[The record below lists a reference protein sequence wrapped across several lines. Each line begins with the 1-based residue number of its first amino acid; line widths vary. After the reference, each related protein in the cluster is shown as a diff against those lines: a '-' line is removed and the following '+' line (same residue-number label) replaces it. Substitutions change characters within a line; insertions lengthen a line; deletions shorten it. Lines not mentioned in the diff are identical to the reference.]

1 MVGAVTPTP
10 PFSKVLVANRGEIAV
25 RVIRACRELGVR
37 TVAVYS
43 EADEASPHV
52 ALADEAVCVG
62 PAQADASY
70 LHVGRLVD
78 AARRTG
84 AEAVH
89 PGYGFLAENPAF
101 ARACEEAGLVFVGPP
116 SHVIASL
123 GDKDRAR
130 HLAQRLGIPTV
141 PGHPPADDD
150 TLERAAH
157 TLGFPVLLKAA
168 AGGGGRGMR
177 VVHDPAQF
185 REALA
190 SARRE
195 VKAAFGDDAV
205 LLEKYLDR
213 PRHVEVQVVADRHGA
228 VVHLGERECSVQ
240 RRYQK
245 VVEEAPAPAVDPDLR
260 ERLADAAVRLV
271 CEAGYVNAGTV
282 EFLLDREGRFYFLE
296 VNTRLQVE
304 HPVTEMVTGVDLVHL
319 QLHVAAGRH
328 LPVKQD
334 RVAWRGHAVEARVYA
349 EDPERDFAP
358 SPGRILVLREPHAPG
373 VRVDS
378 GVREGQEV
386 PVHYDPI
393 LAKVVAWA
401 PDRPTAVARL
411 AHALREYVLLGPRTN
426 VGFLLD
432 LVTHP
437 AFVSG
442 EVSTRFVD
450 EVFGGW
456 RAPEPPAEVV
466 ALAATLLSRGTHGRP
481 PAAASGPPDPWDRL
495 RGARLP

>member
-1 MVGAVTPTP
+1 VTDQL

-43 EADEASPHV
+43 TADEDAPHV

-62 PAQADASY
+62 PPPPEASY

-130 HLAQRLGIPTV
+130 QLARRLEVPTV
-141 PGHPPADDD
+141 PGHPAADDE

-157 TLGFPVLLKAA
+157 ALGFPVLLKAA

-177 VVHDPAQF
+177 LVRDPAEF
-185 REALA
+185 RSALA

-195 VKAAFGDDAV
+195 VRAAFGDDAV
-205 LLEKYLDR
+205 LVEKFLDR
-213 PRHVEVQVVADRHGA
+213 PRHVEVQVVADRYGA

-240 RRYQK
+240 RRHQK
-245 VVEEAPAPAVDPDLR
+245 VVEEAPSPAVDGPLR
-260 ERLADAAVRLV
+260 AKLAEAAVRLV
-271 CEAGYVNAGTV
+271 REAGYVNAGTV
-282 EFLLDREGRFYFLE
+282 EFLLDRNGHFYFLE

-319 QLHVAAGRH
+319 QLQVAAGRP
-328 LPVKQD
+328 LPMRQD
-334 RVAWRGHAVEARVYA
+334 QVAWRGHAVEARVYA

-358 SPGRILVLREPHAPG
+358 CPGRILLLREPHLPG

-378 GVREGQEV
+378 GVRQGQEV

-401 PDRPTAVARL
+401 PDRRAAASRL
-411 AHALREYVLLGPRTN
+411 AQALREYVLLGPRTN
-426 VGFLLD
+426 VDFLLD
-432 LVTHP
+432 VVTHP

-442 EVSTRFVD
+442 EVSTQFV
-450 EVFGGW
+450 EEAFGRW
-456 RAPEPPAEVV
+456 RAPDPPPQAV
-466 ALAATLLSRGTHGRP
+466 AVAAALLAREAAGPRP
-481 PAAASGPPDPWDRL
+481 APAAPRPPDPWERL
-495 RGARLP
+495 GGVRLP

>member
-1 MVGAVTPTP
+1 MTTAP

-43 EADEASPHV
+43 DADRHSPHV
-52 ALADEAVCVG
+52 LLADEATCLG
-62 PAQADASY
+62 PAEPEASY
-70 LHVGRLVD
+70 LNIGRLVD
-78 AARRTG
+78 AARAAG

-89 PGYGFLAENPAF
+89 PGYGFLAENPEF

-116 SHVIASL
+116 SHVIAAL

-130 HLAQRLGIPTV
+130 RLAERLGIPTV
-141 PGHPPADDD
+141 PGHPAADDD

-157 TLGFPVLLKAA
+157 ALGFPVILKAA

-177 VVHDPAQF
+177 VVREPERF
-185 REALA
+185 RETLA

-213 PRHVEVQVVADRHGA
+213 PRHVEVQIVADRYGT
-228 VVHLGERECSVQ
+228 VVHLGERDCSVQ
-240 RRYQK
+240 RRHQK
-245 VVEEAPAPAVDPDLR
+245 IVEESPSPAVDPHLR
-260 ERLADAAVRLV
+260 SRLGEAALRLAQ
-271 CEAGYVNAGTV
+271 EAGYVNAGTV
-282 EFLLDREGRFYFLE
+282 EFLLDRDGRFYFLE
-296 VNTRLQVE
+296 ANTRLQVE
-304 HPVTEMVTGVDLVHL
+304 HPVTELVTGVDLVHL
-319 QLHVAAGRH
+319 QLQVAAGRR
-328 LPVKQD
+328 LALRQEDV
-334 RVAWRGHAVEARVYA
+334 VWRGHAVEARVYA
-349 EDPERDFAP
+349 EDPERGFAP
-358 SPGRILVLREPHAPG
+358 SPGRILLLREPHLPG

-378 GVREGQEV
+378 GVQEGQEV

-393 LAKVVAWA
+393 LSKVVAWA

-426 VGFLLD
+426 LGFLLD

-437 AFVSG
+437 AFLAG
-442 EVSTRFVD
+442 EVSTQFVED
-450 EVFGGW
+450 QLAAW
-456 RAPEPPAEVV
+456 QAPDPPPEAV
-466 ALAATLLSRGTHGRP
+466 ALAATLLAQEPRG
-481 PAAASGPPDPWDRL
+481 PAPVASARAPDPWERL
-495 RGARLP
+495 AGARLP